1 MAVHRTP
8 HAADFSLHRLQPGER
23 MIERT
28 LDGLKIAAQFV
39 DHRILLGEALRSI
52 GKLGAVAGG
61 HDLDEGHGSTLGG
74 RVAWWRFLR
83 YGRFVGKFER
93 RQPGCYLAVGHI
105 LVGHLFDGP
114 QDGNIAVGEG
124 PTTAAGV
131 VAEERLITRGPGPE
145 RAVGYADLGGGLV
158 WLVELGHISGLT
170 NKALRV
176 AFTV

>member
-1 MAVHRTP
+1 
-8 HAADFSLHRLQPGER
+8 
-23 MIERT
+23 MIERP
-28 LDGLKIAAQFV
+28 LDGLKIAPQFV

-61 HDLDEGHGSTLGG
+61 HDLHQGHGSALGG

-83 YGRFVGKFER
+83 YGRFVGEFER
-93 RQPGCYLAVGHI
+93 RQPGCDLAVGHI

-114 QDGNIAVGEG
+114 QDGYIPVGEA
-124 PTTAAGV
+124 PTTSAGV
-131 VAEERLITRGPGPE
+131 VAEERLIARGPRSE

-158 WLVELGHISGLT
+158 WLVELGHMSAVTDKTLC
-170 NKALRV
+170 V